1 MTMEKA
7 RGTESRSG
15 DVQDRQLLLVVGG
28 IVVGTIMDGTIVV
41 LFIPH
46 PPHLLFPH
54 SSAKVHAPDYPMT
67 NDP

>member
-15 DVQDRQLLLVVGG
+15 DVQDRQLLLVVGM
-28 IVVGTIMDGTIVV
+28 ILVGKILV

-46 PPHLLFPH
+46 LFTHFFFPH
-54 SSAKVHAPDYPMT
+54 SSEKVEAPDYPMT
-67 NDP
+67 HDP

>member
-46 PPHLLFPH
+46 HPH
-54 SSAKVHAPDYPMT
+54 SSAKVHAPDYPIT
-67 NDP
+67 HDP